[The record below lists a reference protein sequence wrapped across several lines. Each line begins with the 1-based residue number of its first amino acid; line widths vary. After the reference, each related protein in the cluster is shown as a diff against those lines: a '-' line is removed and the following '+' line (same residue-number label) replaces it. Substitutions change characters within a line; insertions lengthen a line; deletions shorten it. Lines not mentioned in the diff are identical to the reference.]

1 MRKKILKG
9 VFCSALSIVM
19 ATGGVFVSAAPK
31 QAEVTTKIQSVQNS
45 KIVNLQQTKTS
56 ENTKSKAQART
67 AVQLNNVTVPTIWN
81 TSVKSAVKSVTLENG
96 NDIGTITIKNAGTLV
111 AAFGVDF
118 VVRDANYQYIMG
130 STNGLLYNANMKP
143 GTYHL
148 YTKDVVKGTA
158 NISLSLY
165 PNQNNRTLGSK
176 VIMIGGTGK
185 NRFIMENCI
194 ILTVHNR
201 KQKL

>member
-96 NDIGTITIKNAGTLV
+96 NDIGTIT
-111 AAFGVDF
+111 
-118 VVRDANYQYIMG
+118 MW
-130 STNGLLYNANMKP
+130 S
-143 GTYHL
+143 
-148 YTKDVVKGTA
+148 
-158 NISLSLY
+158 
-165 PNQNNRTLGSK
+165 
-176 VIMIGGTGK
+176 
-185 NRFIMENCI
+185 
-194 ILTVHNR
+194 
-201 KQKL
+201 

>member
-31 QAEVTTKIQSVQNS
+31 QAQVTTKIQSVQNS

-111 AAFGVDF
+111 AVFQKEGCLVIGISISGESEDVF
-118 VVRDANYQYIMG
+118 Y
-130 STNGLLYNANMKP
+130 LLEE
-143 GTYHL
+143 
-148 YTKDVVKGTA
+148 
-158 NISLSLY
+158 
-165 PNQNNRTLGSK
+165 SK
-176 VIMIGGTGK
+176 KRGADMF
-185 NRFIMENCI
+185 RFSS
-194 ILTVHNR
+194 
-201 KQKL
+201 